1 MSRATYVIRDG
12 KCVEK
17 HLAAPYEP
25 PVFGRSAA
33 VIPDIDPFVSPID
46 RSLIN
51 SRAQYRDH
59 CKRHDV
65 VPTQDLAGMPT
76 SRAQSATE
84 RKKESEARKQM
95 IANQLYR
102 R

>member
-17 HLAAPYEP
+17 HLAEPLNYPASDGAP
-25 PVFGRSAA
+25 S
-33 VIPDIDPFVSPID
+33 VIPDIVPFVSPID
-46 RSLIN
+46 GTVIN
-51 SRAQYRDH
+51 SRTQYRDH

-65 VPTQDLAGMPT
+65 VPTVELAGLPAKPT
-76 SRAQSATE
+76 YDANSRAE
-84 RKKESEARKQM
+84 VEARKQA
-95 IANQLYR
+95 IADKVYR

>member
-17 HLAAPYEP
+17 HLAEP
-25 PVFGRSAA
+25 LNYPASDGATSF
-33 VIPDIDPFVSPID
+33 IPDIVPFVSPID
-46 RSLIN
+46 GTVIN
-51 SRAQYRDH
+51 SRTQYRDH

-65 VPTQDLAGMPT
+65 VPTAELAGLSAKPT
-76 SRAQSATE
+76 YDAQSRAE
-84 RKKESEARKQM
+84 VEARKQV
-95 IANQLYR
+95 IADKVYR